1 MKKLNILLAL
11 GAVLCFFQG
20 YGAVSQQEMN
30 KLKTKISAIITD
42 DAVNANG
49 KMIDNDVIN
58 KVIDYRIAVLEATSP
73 ASKDDMQNAL
83 DTVMQQR
90 LDEIKARKQQVG
102 VVAAISPQEI
112 SKWTTDLNNIITDD
126 AVNVDGKMID
136 NDVINKVIDYN
147 IAVLAAIS
155 PANQDYVQNTLDTI
169 RQQRLQEITAQKKK
183 PEPKGKNIKKSARR
197 THSKGRR
204 INLLAR

>member
-42 DAVNANG
+42 DAVNAN
-49 KMIDNDVIN
+49 
-58 KVIDYRIAVLEATSP
+58 
-73 ASKDDMQNAL
+73 
-83 DTVMQQR
+83 
-90 LDEIKARKQQVG
+90 
-102 VVAAISPQEI
+102 
-112 SKWTTDLNNIITDD
+112 
-126 AVNVDGKMID
+126 GKMID